1 MIEKGN
7 PQEEL
12 NNLKEMKMMFTWIG
26 IFIFP
31 LFISIV
37 GCAEH
42 HEEDLVIFAIEFA
55 VTEGKEK
62 EARNY
67 SDIMSTHVLNSEPE
81 TLTYEYYFTD
91 DSKNMYLY
99 EVYKN
104 SDAATS
110 HVKAF
115 QQGPYLEEFF
125 NLFELKS
132 FVVMGNA
139 KDDLKKSLEGF
150 ANDFRTLESGFRR
163 K

>member
-1 MIEKGN
+1 MILTK
-7 PQEEL
+7 
-12 NNLKEMKMMFTWIG
+12 
-26 IFIFP
+26 IFILS
-31 LFISIV
+31 LFISIT
-37 GCAEH
+37 GCAGH
-42 HEEDLVIFAIEFA
+42 PEEDLVIFAIDFA

-67 SDIMSTHVLNSEPE
+67 SEIMRKHVLNSEPE
-81 TLTYEYYFTD
+81 TLIYEYYFSE
-91 DSKNMYLY
+91 DSQNMYLY

-125 NLFELKS
+125 NLFTLKS
-132 FVVMGNA
+132 FVVMGNS
-139 KDDLKKSLEGF
+139 KDDLRTSLEGF
-150 ANDFRTLESGFRR
+150 ANDYRTLVSGFRR

>member
-1 MIEKGN
+1 MIS
-7 PQEEL
+7 
-12 NNLKEMKMMFTWIG
+12 TRIG
-26 IFIFP
+26 IFICL
-31 LFISIV
+31 LFILIT
-37 GCAEH
+37 GCAGN
-42 HEEDLVIFAIEFA
+42 HEEDVVTFAIDFA

-67 SDIMSTHVLNSEPE
+67 SEIISKHVLTSEPE
-81 TLTYEYYFTD
+81 TLVHEFYFSE
-91 DSKNMYLY
+91 DSKNMYLV

-115 QQGPYLEEFF
+115 QQGPHLEEFF
-125 NLFELKS
+125 KFFKLKS

-139 KDDLKKSLEGF
+139 KNDLKKSLEGF
-150 ANDFRTLESGFRR
+150 ASDFRTLESGFRR